1 MNKAYSRINWENYPS
16 DATPI
21 NKVNL
26 NRLDSATDILDDRV
40 ITLDTTKATKT
51 EVATLVSD
59 VTFEESTGIITI
71 TKKNGSKVTI
81 DTQMEKIAVNFDY
94 DPTTEQIMLTLI
106 DGTKQYID
114 LSALITQYEF
124 LDTDTVAFIIGTNGK
139 VSAIVKE
146 GSIKEEHLEP
156 NYLAKVKVEVAKAH
170 TSASNAATS
179 EDNARS
185 AATEAQASA
194 TAAATS
200 KSNAQTSAAAA
211 AQSESNAK
219 ASENVA
225 KSSRDTAVE
234 SAQTATEKATSASE
248 SAITASEKADIATR
262 KATEIIGK
270 AESAAD
276 SATKAQSYAVG
287 GTGSRDGEDADN
299 AQYYYEQVKRV
310 SQGLNGIIPIGTV
323 AFADLPVSGME
334 NGWMYNISDDFISDD
349 RFNDGGGIYY
359 GKGNNVIWTSE
370 GKWDVTAGSG
380 VTGFKGNKEKTYRQG
395 NVNLTPEQIGAV
407 AEDGDAS
414 GTTVAFASSDTPDAD
429 VSAWTSVATLTS
441 GEKHSSLFAKVSQMF
456 KNVRYLYKMLGST
469 DVSSIGGGT
478 VTGAISS
485 QNQAFTQHKSSGDH
499 DGRYYTETEINN
511 LLAKKIS
518 ASQYGAYFIG
528 LQGDYWNIVTENGV
542 KFVTL
547 VNGCCILTS
556 NTTCD
561 IHLDILLRDNFGI
574 YAGCSPHTHMFNMDS
589 FRSALNMSKLTF
601 DPNQTSVELILSAN
615 TINAYDTKEL
625 LLAQNHYAGNEN
637 FSGLRFTQDG
647 RVARKY
653 YSSDGK
659 ILWGNM
665 YVCQSAAEAQA
676 GTHSVMMHQGNI
688 FRVDIY
694 GAKYA

>member
-1 MNKAYSRINWENYPS
+1 MQAVYGKDVRQSIH
-16 DATPI
+16 DAIETI
-21 NKVNL
+21 DSVADTAQN
-26 NRLDSATDILDDRV
+26 SATASASRAANSE
-40 ITLDTTKATKT
+40 KA
-51 EVATLVSD
+51 
-59 VTFEESTGIITI
+59 
-71 TKKNGSKVTI
+71 
-81 DTQMEKIAVNFDY
+81 
-94 DPTTEQIMLTLI
+94 
-106 DGTKQYID
+106 
-114 LSALITQYEF
+114 
-124 LDTDTVAFIIGTNGK
+124 
-139 VSAIVKE
+139 
-146 GSIKEEHLEP
+146 
-156 NYLAKVKVEVAKAH
+156 AKASE
-170 TSASNAATS
+170 TAAKASETNAKTS
-179 EDNARS
+179 ETAAANSRKTAKASETAAKISETNAKAS
-185 AATEAQASA
+185 ETAAAKSA

-200 KSNAQTSAAAA
+200 ET
-211 AQSESNAK
+211 NAK
-219 ASENVA
+219 ASE
-225 KSSRDTAVE
+225 
-234 SAQTATEKATSASE
+234 TSASQ
-248 SAITASEKADIATR
+248 SAATATSEAASASQSASTATDKATIATQ
-262 KATEIIGK
+262 KTTEIIGK

-287 GTGSRDGEDADN
+287 GTGSRDGEDANN

-334 NGWMYNISDDFISDD
+334 NGWMYNISDDFTSDD
-349 RFNDGGGIYY
+349 RFNDGGGIFY

-380 VTGFKGNKEKTYRQG
+380 VTGIKGSKERTYRQG

-414 GTTVAFASSDTPDAD
+414 DTTVAFTSSDTPDAD
-429 VSAWTSVATLTS
+429 VSAWTSVATLVS
-441 GEKHSSLFAKVSQMF
+441 GEKHASLFAKVSQMF
-456 KNVRYLYKMLGST
+456 KNVRYLYKMLGTT
-469 DVSSIGGGT
+469 DISAIGGGT

-485 QNQAFTQHKSSGDH
+485 QNKAFTQHMSSSDH

-511 LLAKKIS
+511 LLAKKIT

-561 IHLDILLRDNFGI
+561 IHLDIMLRDNFGI
-574 YAGCSPHTHMFNMDS
+574 YAGCNPHTHMFNMDS

-601 DPNQTSVELILSAN
+601 DSNQTSVELILSAN

-659 ILWGNM
+659 ILWGNI

>member
-94 DPTTEQIMLTLI
+94 DPTTQQIILTLI
-106 DGTKQYID
+106 DGTQQYID

-124 LDTDTVAFIIGTNGK
+124 LDTDTVAFAIGTDGK
-139 VSAIVKE
+139 VSAVVKE
-146 GSIKEEHLEP
+146 GSIEEKHLEP
-156 NYLAKVKVEVAKAH
+156 NYLAKIKGEAAKAE
-170 TSASNAATS
+170 TSRA
-179 EDNARS
+179 D
-185 AATEAQASA
+185 
-194 TAAATS
+194 AAA
-200 KSNAQTSAAAA
+200 N
-211 AQSESNAK
+211 
-219 ASENVA
+219 
-225 KSSRDTAVE
+225 
-234 SAQTATEKATSASE
+234 
-248 SAITASEKADIATR
+248 
-262 KATEIIGK
+262 
-270 AESAAD
+270 
-276 SATKAQSYAVG
+276 ATKAESYAVG
-287 GTGSRDGEDADN
+287 GTGSREGEDTDN

-310 SQGLNGIIPIGTV
+310 SQGLNGIIPMGTV
-323 AFADLPVSGME
+323 AFADLPASGME
-334 NGWMYNISDDFISDD
+334 NGWMYNISDDFTSDD

-380 VTGFKGNKEKTYRQG
+380 VTGIKGNKEKTYRQG
-395 NVNLTPEQIGAV
+395 NVNLTPEDIGAV

-414 GTTVAFASSDTPDAD
+414 DTTVAFASSDTPDAD
-429 VSAWTSVATLTS
+429 ASAWTSVATLES
-441 GEKHSSLFAKVSQMF
+441 GEKHASLFSKISQMF
-456 KNVRYLYKMLGST
+456 KNIRYLYKMLGTT
-469 DVSSIGGGT
+469 DISRIGGGT

-485 QNQAFTQHKSSGDH
+485 QNDALAKHKNSGDH
-499 DGRYYTETEINN
+499 DSRYYTETEINN
-511 LLAKKIS
+511 LLAQKIS

-547 VNGCCILTS
+547 VNGCYILTS

-561 IHLDILLRDNFGI
+561 IHLDIMLRDNFGI

-589 FRSALNMSKLTF
+589 FKSALNMSKLTF
-601 DPNQTSVELILSAN
+601 DPNQTSVEVILSAN
-615 TINAYDTKEL
+615 TINAYNTKEL
-625 LLAQNHYAGNEN
+625 LLAQNHYGGNEN

-647 RVARKY
+647 RVTRKY
-653 YSSDGK
+653 WSSDGK
-659 ILWGNM
+659 IVWGNM

-676 GTHSVMMHQGNI
+676 GNYNVMMHQGNI

>member
-1 MNKAYSRINWENYPS
+1 MQAVYGKDVRQSIH
-16 DATPI
+16 DAIETI
-21 NKVNL
+21 DSVADTAK
-26 NRLDSATDILDDRV
+26 DSAT
-40 ITLDTTKATKT
+40 AS
-51 EVATLVSD
+51 A
-59 VTFEESTGIITI
+59 
-71 TKKNGSKVTI
+71 
-81 DTQMEKIAVNFDY
+81 KIAETMADNAEKYADEAQMCV
-94 DPTTEQIMLTLI
+94 
-106 DGTKQYID
+106 
-114 LSALITQYEF
+114 
-124 LDTDTVAFIIGTNGK
+124 VAAAKSETN
-139 VSAIVKE
+139 
-146 GSIKEEHLEP
+146 
-156 NYLAKVKVEVAKAH
+156 AKA
-170 TSASNAATS
+170 SENAAKASETAAKTS
-179 EDNARS
+179 ETNAKAS
-185 AATEAQASA
+185 ETAAAKSA

-200 KSNAQTSAAAA
+200 ET
-211 AQSESNAK
+211 NAK
-219 ASENVA
+219 ASE
-225 KSSRDTAVE
+225 
-234 SAQTATEKATSASE
+234 TSASQ
-248 SAITASEKADIATR
+248 SAATATSEAASASQSASTATDKATIATQ
-262 KATEIIGK
+262 KTTEIIGK
-270 AESAAD
+270 AESATD

-287 GTGSRDGEDADN
+287 GTGSRDGEDANN

-334 NGWMYNISDDFISDD
+334 NGWMYNISDDFTSDD

-380 VTGFKGNKEKTYRQG
+380 VTGIKGNKEKNYRQG

-414 GTTVAFASSDTPDAD
+414 DTTVAFASSDTPDAD
-429 VSAWTSVATLTS
+429 VSAWTSVATLVS
-441 GEKHSSLFAKVSQMF
+441 GEKHASLFAKVSQMF
-456 KNVRYLYKMLGST
+456 KNVRYLYKMLGTT
-469 DVSSIGGGT
+469 DISSIGGGT

-485 QNQAFTQHKSSGDH
+485 QNKAFTQHMSSSDH

-601 DPNQTSVELILSAN
+601 DSNQTSVELILSAN

-659 ILWGNM
+659 ILWGNI

>member
-71 TKKNGSKVTI
+71 TKKNGSRVTI
-81 DTQMEKIAVNFDY
+81 DTQMEKIAVNFTY
-94 DPTTEQIMLTLI
+94 NPTTQQIILTLI

-124 LDTDTVAFIIGTNGK
+124 LDTDTVAFIIDTDGK

-156 NYLAKVKVEVAKAH
+156 NYLAKVKVEVAKAQ
-170 TSASNAATS
+170 TSARNAATS

-185 AATEAQASA
+185 AATEAQDSA

-225 KSSRDTAVE
+225 KSSRDSAVE
-234 SAQTATEKATSASE
+234 SAQTATAAATSASE

-287 GTGSRDGEDADN
+287 GTGSREGEDSDN
-299 AQYYYEQVKRV
+299 AKYYYQQAKDV
-310 SQGLNGIIPIGTV
+310 SEGLKGGLQPHGTV
-323 AFADLPVSGME
+323 AFADLPALPDV
-334 NGWMYNISDDFISDD
+334 NAGWMYNISDEFTTTDDFKEGSGNAVPAGANIYKTSD
-349 RFNDGGGIYY
+349 
-359 GKGNNVIWTSE
+359 
-370 GKWDVTAGSG
+370 GKWDVLAGTP
-380 VTGFKGNKEKTYRQG
+380 VTGVKGAKETSYRRG
-395 NVNLTPEQIGAV
+395 NVNLTPENIGAV
-407 AEDGDAS
+407 ATGGDTAS
-414 GTTVAFASSDTPDAD
+414 NVTSFTSSDVAD
-429 VSAWTSVATLTS
+429 GSAPSWTNVATLTS
-441 GEKHSSLFAKVSQMF
+441 GETHTSLFAKVSQMF
-456 KNVRYLYKMLGST
+456 KNVRYLYKMFGTT
-469 DVSSIGGGT
+469 DISSIGGGT

-485 QNQAFTQHKSSGDH
+485 QNKALAQTVFYVNSNKEHTPASIVAISRPIAYTNGVAELDISSFKITPIIVLSVNVLGSEITH
-499 DGRYYTETEINN
+499 GALAKTINN
-511 LLAKKIS
+511 GTALRSVL
-518 ASQYGAYFIG
+518 
-528 LQGDYWNIVTENGV
+528 NNTEYNG
-542 KFVTL
+542 TL
-547 VNGCCILTS
+547 ITVFTVM
-556 NTTCD
+556 
-561 IHLDILLRDNFGI
+561 
-574 YAGCSPHTHMFNMDS
+574 CSMPD
-589 FRSALNMSKLTF
+589 
-601 DPNQTSVELILSAN
+601 V
-615 TINAYDTKEL
+615 
-625 LLAQNHYAGNEN
+625 
-637 FSGLRFTQDG
+637 
-647 RVARKY
+647 
-653 YSSDGK
+653 
-659 ILWGNM
+659 
-665 YVCQSAAEAQA
+665 
-676 GTHSVMMHQGNI
+676 
-688 FRVDIY
+688 
-694 GAKYA
+694 

>member
-1 MNKAYSRINWENYPS
+1 MSNIQGYLQNIMQAVYGKDVRQSIH
-16 DATPI
+16 DAIETI
-21 NKVNL
+21 DSVADTAQN
-26 NRLDSATDILDDRV
+26 SATASASRAANSE
-40 ITLDTTKATKT
+40 KA
-51 EVATLVSD
+51 
-59 VTFEESTGIITI
+59 
-71 TKKNGSKVTI
+71 
-81 DTQMEKIAVNFDY
+81 
-94 DPTTEQIMLTLI
+94 
-106 DGTKQYID
+106 
-114 LSALITQYEF
+114 
-124 LDTDTVAFIIGTNGK
+124 
-139 VSAIVKE
+139 
-146 GSIKEEHLEP
+146 
-156 NYLAKVKVEVAKAH
+156 AKASE
-170 TSASNAATS
+170 TAAKASETNAKTS
-179 EDNARS
+179 ETAAANSRKTAKASETAAKISETNAKAS
-185 AATEAQASA
+185 ETAAAKSA
-194 TAAATS
+194 TAAAI
-200 KSNAQTSAAAA
+200 
-211 AQSESNAK
+211 SETNAK
-219 ASENVA
+219 ASE
-225 KSSRDTAVE
+225 
-234 SAQTATEKATSASE
+234 TSASQ
-248 SAITASEKADIATR
+248 SAATATSEAAFASQSASTATDKATIATQ
-262 KATEIIGK
+262 KTTEIIGK

-287 GTGSRDGEDADN
+287 GTGSRDGEDANN

-334 NGWMYNISDDFISDD
+334 NGWMYNISDDFTSDD
-349 RFNDGGGIYY
+349 RFNDGGGIFY

-380 VTGFKGNKEKTYRQG
+380 VTGIKGSKERTYRQG

-414 GTTVAFASSDTPDAD
+414 DTTVAFTSSDTPDAD
-429 VSAWTSVATLTS
+429 VSAWTSVATLVS
-441 GEKHSSLFAKVSQMF
+441 GEKHASLFAKVSQMF
-456 KNVRYLYKMLGST
+456 KNVRYLYKMLGTT
-469 DVSSIGGGT
+469 DISAIGGGT

-485 QNQAFTQHKSSGDH
+485 QNKAFTQHMSSSDH

-511 LLAKKIS
+511 LLAKKIT

-561 IHLDILLRDNFGI
+561 IHLDIMLRDNFGI
-574 YAGCSPHTHMFNMDS
+574 YAGCNPHTHMFNMDS

-601 DPNQTSVELILSAN
+601 DSNQTSVELILSAN

-659 ILWGNM
+659 ILWGNI

>member
-1 MNKAYSRINWENYPS
+1 MSNIQGYLQNIMQAVYGKDVRQSIH
-16 DATPI
+16 DAIETI
-21 NKVNL
+21 DSVADTAQN
-26 NRLDSATDILDDRV
+26 SATASASRAANSE
-40 ITLDTTKATKT
+40 KA
-51 EVATLVSD
+51 
-59 VTFEESTGIITI
+59 
-71 TKKNGSKVTI
+71 
-81 DTQMEKIAVNFDY
+81 
-94 DPTTEQIMLTLI
+94 
-106 DGTKQYID
+106 
-114 LSALITQYEF
+114 
-124 LDTDTVAFIIGTNGK
+124 
-139 VSAIVKE
+139 
-146 GSIKEEHLEP
+146 
-156 NYLAKVKVEVAKAH
+156 AKASE
-170 TSASNAATS
+170 TAAKASETNAKTS
-179 EDNARS
+179 ETAAANSRKTAKASETAAKISETNAKAS
-185 AATEAQASA
+185 ETAAAKSA

-200 KSNAQTSAAAA
+200 ET
-211 AQSESNAK
+211 NAK
-219 ASENVA
+219 ASE
-225 KSSRDTAVE
+225 
-234 SAQTATEKATSASE
+234 TSASQ
-248 SAITASEKADIATR
+248 SAATATSEAASASQSASTATDKATIATQ
-262 KATEIIGK
+262 KTTEIIGK

-287 GTGSRDGEDADN
+287 GTGSRDGEDANN

-334 NGWMYNISDDFISDD
+334 NGWMYNISDDFTSDD
-349 RFNDGGGIYY
+349 RFNDGGGIFY

-380 VTGFKGNKEKTYRQG
+380 VTGIKGSKERTYRQG

-414 GTTVAFASSDTPDAD
+414 DTTVAFTSSDTPDAD
-429 VSAWTSVATLTS
+429 VSAWTSVATLVS
-441 GEKHSSLFAKVSQMF
+441 GEKHASLFAKVSQMF
-456 KNVRYLYKMLGST
+456 KNVRYLYKMLGTT
-469 DVSSIGGGT
+469 DISAIGGGT

-485 QNQAFTQHKSSGDH
+485 QNKAFTQHMSSSDH

-511 LLAKKIS
+511 LLAKKIT

-547 VNGCCILTS
+547 VNGCYILTS

-561 IHLDILLRDNFGI
+561 IHLDIMLRDNFGI
-574 YAGCSPHTHMFNMDS
+574 YAGCNPHTHMFNMDS

-601 DPNQTSVELILSAN
+601 DSNQTSVELILSAN

-659 ILWGNM
+659 ILWGNI

>member
-1 MNKAYSRINWENYPS
+1 MSNIQGYLQNIMQAVYGKDVRQSIH
-16 DATPI
+16 DAIETI
-21 NKVNL
+21 DSVADTAQN
-26 NRLDSATDILDDRV
+26 SATASASRAANSE
-40 ITLDTTKATKT
+40 KA
-51 EVATLVSD
+51 
-59 VTFEESTGIITI
+59 
-71 TKKNGSKVTI
+71 
-81 DTQMEKIAVNFDY
+81 
-94 DPTTEQIMLTLI
+94 
-106 DGTKQYID
+106 
-114 LSALITQYEF
+114 
-124 LDTDTVAFIIGTNGK
+124 
-139 VSAIVKE
+139 
-146 GSIKEEHLEP
+146 
-156 NYLAKVKVEVAKAH
+156 AKASE
-170 TSASNAATS
+170 TAAKASETNAKTS
-179 EDNARS
+179 ETAAANSRKTAKASETAAKISETNAKAS
-185 AATEAQASA
+185 ETAAAKSA

-200 KSNAQTSAAAA
+200 ET
-211 AQSESNAK
+211 NAK
-219 ASENVA
+219 ASE
-225 KSSRDTAVE
+225 
-234 SAQTATEKATSASE
+234 TSASQ
-248 SAITASEKADIATR
+248 SAATATSEAASASQSASTATDKATIATQ
-262 KATEIIGK
+262 KTTEIIGK

-287 GTGSRDGEDADN
+287 GTGSRDGEDANN

-334 NGWMYNISDDFISDD
+334 NGWMYNISDDFTSDD
-349 RFNDGGGIYY
+349 RFNDGGGIFY

-380 VTGFKGNKEKTYRQG
+380 VTGIKGSKERTYRQG

-414 GTTVAFASSDTPDAD
+414 DTTVAFTSSDTPDAD
-429 VSAWTSVATLTS
+429 VSAWTSVATLVS
-441 GEKHSSLFAKVSQMF
+441 GEKHASLFAKVSQMF
-456 KNVRYLYKMLGST
+456 KNVRYLYKMLGTT
-469 DVSSIGGGT
+469 DISAIGGGT

-485 QNQAFTQHKSSGDH
+485 QNKAFTQHMSSSDH

-511 LLAKKIS
+511 LLAKKIT

-561 IHLDILLRDNFGI
+561 IHLDIMLRDNFGI
-574 YAGCSPHTHMFNMDS
+574 YAGCNPHTHMFNMDS

-601 DPNQTSVELILSAN
+601 DSNQTSVELILSAN

-647 RVARKY
+647 CVARKY

-659 ILWGNM
+659 ILWGNI

>member
-1 MNKAYSRINWENYPS
+1 MQVYGKDVRQSIH
-16 DATPI
+16 DAIETI
-21 NKVNL
+21 DSVADTAQN
-26 NRLDSATDILDDRV
+26 SATASASRAENSE
-40 ITLDTTKATKT
+40 KA
-51 EVATLVSD
+51 
-59 VTFEESTGIITI
+59 
-71 TKKNGSKVTI
+71 
-81 DTQMEKIAVNFDY
+81 
-94 DPTTEQIMLTLI
+94 
-106 DGTKQYID
+106 
-114 LSALITQYEF
+114 
-124 LDTDTVAFIIGTNGK
+124 
-139 VSAIVKE
+139 
-146 GSIKEEHLEP
+146 
-156 NYLAKVKVEVAKAH
+156 AKASE
-170 TSASNAATS
+170 TAAKASETNAKTS
-179 EDNARS
+179 ETAAANSRKTAKASETAAKISETNAKAS
-185 AATEAQASA
+185 ETAAAKSA

-200 KSNAQTSAAAA
+200 ET
-211 AQSESNAK
+211 NAK
-219 ASENVA
+219 ASE
-225 KSSRDTAVE
+225 
-234 SAQTATEKATSASE
+234 TSASQ
-248 SAITASEKADIATR
+248 SAATATSEAAFASQSASTATDKATIATQ
-262 KATEIIGK
+262 KTTEIIGK

-287 GTGSRDGEDADN
+287 GTGSRDGEDANN

-334 NGWMYNISDDFISDD
+334 NGWMYNISDDFTSDD
-349 RFNDGGGIYY
+349 RFNDGGGIFY

-380 VTGFKGNKEKTYRQG
+380 VTGIKGSKERTYRQG

-414 GTTVAFASSDTPDAD
+414 DTTVAFTSSDTPDAD
-429 VSAWTSVATLTS
+429 VSAWTSVATLVS
-441 GEKHSSLFAKVSQMF
+441 GEKHASLFAKVSQMF
-456 KNVRYLYKMLGST
+456 KNVRYLYKMLGTT
-469 DVSSIGGGT
+469 DISAIGGGT

-485 QNQAFTQHKSSGDH
+485 QNKAFTQHMSSSDH

-511 LLAKKIS
+511 LLAKKIT

-561 IHLDILLRDNFGI
+561 IHLDIMLRDNFGI
-574 YAGCSPHTHMFNMDS
+574 YAGCNPHTHMFNMDS

-601 DPNQTSVELILSAN
+601 DSNQTSVELILSAN

-659 ILWGNM
+659 ILWGNI